1 MTTIKATC
9 PTCGEVGLT
18 PADIELRVDE
28 TDATSSFYAFDCPSC
43 LGNVRKPADERVV
56 RLLVSGGVEV
66 QPLRS
71 GPAPRKLSERFDGPR
86 LTHDDLLDF
95 HMLLENDDIL
105 GVLATAPPLPQ
116 PADA

>member
-18 PADIELRVDE
+18 PQDIELRVDQ
-28 TDATSSFYAFDCPSC
+28 DDTSASFYAFDCPSC

-56 RLLVSGGVEV
+56 RLLISGGVEV
-66 QPLRS
+66 QPLS
-71 GPAPRKLSERFDGPR
+71 PAQARRRLRERFDGPR

-95 HMLLENDDIL
+95 HVLLQREDWLDAL
-105 GVLATAPPLPQ
+105 VTAPPLKVT
-116 PADA
+116 A